1 MMGIFKEGFVM
12 VVIMVAIVG
21 GSEGKGLCE
30 MSVDDFKSCKPS
42 FTPPKPVDPSAKCC
56 EALSGANLS
65 CFCYYRNS
73 IMLPYF
79 GIDPQLAI
87 GKCNFT
93 HTNTTNC

>member
-1 MMGIFKEGFVM
+1 MKFLKLDILML
-12 VVIMVAIVG
+12 VIMAAIVG

-30 MSVDDFKSCKPS
+30 MSVDGFKSCKPS
-42 FTPPKPVDPSAKCC
+42 FTPPEPVDPSAKCC

-79 GIDPQLAI
+79 GIDPELAI

-93 HTNTTNC
+93 NTTNC